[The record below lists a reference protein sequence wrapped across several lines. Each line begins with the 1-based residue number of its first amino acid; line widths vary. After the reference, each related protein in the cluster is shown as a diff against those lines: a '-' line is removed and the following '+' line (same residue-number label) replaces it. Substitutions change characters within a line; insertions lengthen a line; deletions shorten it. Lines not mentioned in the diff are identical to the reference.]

1 MRARNF
7 VELPQEPASAGSAN
21 RTWRTPLQ
29 TCRTGKPLSDTAI
42 VVRPLSAVRL
52 DQCLDTLADI
62 LVATVNGGFPL
73 GFLPPITRDH
83 ARHYWLSLRHELQSN
98 SRLLLAAYSEDRI
111 VGSGQLAFSGW
122 PNARHRAEL
131 QKLFVDPALRGK
143 GVGKAL
149 LAAIHSAARQ
159 HGRTLLLLNTRRGE
173 PAEAFYRRVGYREV
187 GVVPGYTVGPAG
199 ERYDTVSFYNEL
211 SL

>member
-1 MRARNF
+1 MEN
-7 VELPQEPASAGSAN
+7 
-21 RTWRTPLQ
+21 
-29 TCRTGKPLSDTAI
+29 TAI
-42 VVRPLSAVRL
+42 VVRPLSSARL
-52 DQCLDTLADI
+52 EQCLEILTDL

-83 ARHYWLSLRHELQSN
+83 AQHYWLSLRYDLQTN

-149 LAAIHSAARQ
+149 LAAIHNAARQ
-159 HGRTLLLLNTRRGE
+159 HGRTLLVLNTRRGE
-173 PAEAFYRRVGYREV
+173 PAESFYRQVGYREV

-199 ERYDTVSFYNEL
+199 ERYDTVAFYNEL